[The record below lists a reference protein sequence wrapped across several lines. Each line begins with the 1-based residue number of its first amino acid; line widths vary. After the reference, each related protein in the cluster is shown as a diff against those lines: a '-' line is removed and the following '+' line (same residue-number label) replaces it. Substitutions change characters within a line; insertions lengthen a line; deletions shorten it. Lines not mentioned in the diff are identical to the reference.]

1 MQPYD
6 ALGIYS
12 IARCLTGQA
21 GQAKDKGGAAAA
33 GYAAASA
40 VLGTHNAGVGLLHE
54 GMREIAV
61 VPCSVLA
68 LPVSNDQN
76 YTRPRRQ
83 TTNLN
88 KWNFPGCL
96 GQCSSFFCSRVVQVL
111 LACGEMQRQ
120 CLDLKLDAQ
129 RSIATSAKT
138 PHISY
143 SKYADFLDEARSIQM
158 NQWEHVMT
166 SGKKSPQDEEK
177 TRWTNRHMEGSDL
190 VMMVVMVLLGN
201 SLNDKPVDFL

>member
-6 ALGIYS
+6 ALGICS

-96 GQCSSFFCSRVVQVL
+96 DQCSSFFCSRVVQVL

-166 SGKKSPQDEEK
+166 SGYFWEK
-177 TRWTNRHMEGSDL
+177 VTAR
-190 VMMVVMVLLGN
+190 
-201 SLNDKPVDFL
+201 